1 MIDIETQIVKEY
13 KEYMINNSKFGSLL
27 DTNKTILPDTPQS
40 FSKFPTI
47 IIRERNNT
55 NNFVGKTID
64 RTEYVDNVLYQVDV
78 YTKDVKV
85 KEEVND
91 ELVTKVYSARSVINE
106 LKDLTF
112 NFFNQIGFNRITA
125 TRGEYVDLNVNRYIM
140 TFEGKINNWNMK
152 IL

>member
-78 YTKDVKV
+78 YSKDIKI
-85 KEEVND
+85 KEEVD
-91 ELVTKVYSARSVINE
+91 GELVLKLYSARSVINE

-112 NFFNQIGFNRITA
+112 NFFNQIGFNRVTA

>member
-1 MIDIETQIVKEY
+1 MMDIETQIVKEY
-13 KEYMINNSKFGSLL
+13 KEYMINNSRFGSLL

-47 IIRERNNT
+47 IIKEKNNT

-78 YTKDVKV
+78 YSKDIKM
-85 KEEVND
+85 KEEVD
-91 ELVTKVYSARSVINE
+91 GEIILKVYSARSVINE
-106 LKDLTF
+106 LKNLTF

>member
-78 YTKDVKV
+78 YSKDIKIN
-85 KEEVND
+85 EEVND

-112 NFFNQIGFNRITA
+112 NFFNQIGFNRVTA
-125 TRGEYVDLNVNRYIM
+125 TRGEYVELNVNRYIM